1 MEPYKIKIIESVV
14 VTLIFFITKL
24 ITKTLIQKVGK
35 KFKYQ
40 ENRIKITN
48 KIVSFLLLILFLIF
62 IVLIWEVERSEL
74 ILFIS
79 SILTILGVAFFA
91 QWSIMSNITSTLIIF
106 FNHPIKMGDAL
117 TIMEKDYEISGQL
130 IDIGIFFIVI
140 KTDDDKEITMPS
152 NIFLQKMIKKE
163 RS

>member
-106 FNHPIKMGDAL
+106 FNHPIKMGDVL